1 MRKIYL
7 LLLSLLLLPYGM
19 RAQEDAYSS
28 TVTVSF
34 SQNGKAVSSVPYGS
48 TVTITATM
56 EKAATATNA
65 LSADTGK
72 VDFYLGDAND
82 NTGIKMDTGT
92 VEFEDGAYTAS
103 VDVTLDDEKGVTE
116 VGTITITADFG
127 GYAPEGDEGG
137 DSLAPNT
144 GSAELTVTKASQ
156 EAPATGVG
164 YTINFT
170 AETITANEDCE
181 LAAESTATTGGK
193 TLNVTPGTPV
203 YVRKAGTDTH
213 NPSAWTAVA
222 IPARPAAPTDLNL
235 MDYTDVSVT
244 YYVGEGI
251 QCRLGNEGEWVTL
264 GQNETDYTFTGLTP
278 QTTYTIYARKP
289 ATESQFASAEA
300 SDEVTTKSSAAEPP
314 AMTYEVTA
322 NSITLSYSAPW
333 QYQTS
338 DDEWISVESSKEFT
352 SLEVATE
359 YTFTVRVAESETAEA
374 SKVGTVKVYTVH
386 ATPTVGEGYSINYG
400 AETISVNSDYE
411 VNTAEDFTGTA
422 IQSGASLFDYIGK
435 ILYIRHKADENGA
448 PASVAIVLT
457 IPARPAAPTGL
468 TATEETCIDGKD
480 GKITGV
486 TTDME
491 YKLSTA
497 DVWIDCTDIEITG
510 LAPGTYQVRLAAT
523 ETAFAGEAASVTIEE
538 VVEIQIDKSESSI
551 ELGSEGVI
559 LTATITG
566 IEDENNADNWVW
578 ESDDNT
584 IVEVERLTPE
594 APTTRSADNPIEST
608 ARVTPVGEGTATITV
623 TYTGTK
629 YTATKTYDITVKV
642 KEEEPA
648 PDPKPAPTP
657 RYYNIQFEEVC
668 EGVDASLSKSVVKAG
683 NQVSV
688 YIEVE
693 EGYDAENLKVLFKR
707 SLYGY
712 WEEVE
717 EGVQPGEYIIYN
729 VYNDIYV
736 KVEGVEKIEEE
747 PTGMSDIEGAKV
759 YAQNGN
765 LYIYTSQPKEVAII
779 TMNGTILRRERQE
792 GLRSYSLPKGVYI
805 ICIGEEKF
813 KLRI

>member
-7 LLLSLLLLPYGM
+7 LLLSLILLPYVAV
-19 RAQEDAYSS
+19 AQDSDA
-28 TVTVSF
+28 
-34 SQNGKAVSSVPYGS
+34 
-48 TVTITATM
+48 
-56 EKAATATNA
+56 
-65 LSADTGK
+65 
-72 VDFYLGDAND
+72 
-82 NTGIKMDTGT
+82 
-92 VEFEDGAYTAS
+92 
-103 VDVTLDDEKGVTE
+103 
-116 VGTITITADFG
+116 
-127 GYAPEGDEGG
+127 
-137 DSLAPNT
+137 
-144 GSAELTVTKASQ
+144 
-156 EAPATGVG
+156 G
-164 YTINFT
+164 YTIDYA
-170 AETITANEDCE
+170 AETITIAEGFS
-181 LAAESTATTGGK
+181 LYAAESGGNATFTSTSGNNTTSLTEYIQSTEKKLYLQAPASEEGEQPDRREITIPARPQAPTLTSATIDYSEEKISFASDVTVSNLEYALSQSDPNWQDVPSGAALSEMEWDGSTEKTYYFRTGATDSSFASSATT
-193 TLNVTPGTPV
+193 TPI
-203 YVRKAGTDTH
+203 
-213 NPSAWTAVA
+213 TA
-222 IPARPAAPTDLNL
+222 PARPAAPNDLNL

-244 YYVGEGI
+244 YYVGEGV
-251 QCRLGNEGEWVTL
+251 QCRLGNEGDWVTL
-264 GQNETDYTFTGLTP
+264 GQNETDHTFNDLTP

-338 DDEWISVESSKEFT
+338 DDEWISVKGSKEFT
-352 SLEVATE
+352 SLEAATE

-374 SKVGTVKVYTVH
+374 SKVGTVKVYTAH

-422 IQSGASLFDYIGK
+422 IQSGAFLSDYTGK
-435 ILYIRHKADENGA
+435 TLYIRHTGTQDGA
-448 PASVAIVLT
+448 PASAAVELT
-457 IPARPAAPTGL
+457 IPARPAAPSGL
-468 TATEETCIDGKD
+468 SATEVTSIGGED
-480 GKITGV
+480 GKIAGV
-486 TTDME
+486 TAAME
-491 YKLSTA
+491 YKAT
-497 DVWIDCTDIEITG
+497 TDNTWTSCAGTEITG

-551 ELGSEGVI
+551 ELGSEGII

-566 IEDENNADNWVW
+566 IEDENNAENWKW
-578 ESDDNT
+578 ESSNKD
-584 IVEVERLTPE
+584 IVEVNRLTPE

-629 YTATKTYDITVKV
+629 YTATKKYDITVKV

-648 PDPKPAPTP
+648 PDPKPDPTP
-657 RYYNIQFEEVC
+657 LYYNIQFEDIC

-693 EGYDAENLKVLFKR
+693 EGYDAENLKVMCKQ

-712 WEEVE
+712 WEEIE

-736 KVEGVEKIEEE
+736 KVEGVEKIEED
-747 PTGMSDIEGAKV
+747 PTGMSDIESTKV
-759 YAQNGN
+759 YAQNGS
-765 LYIYTSQPKEVAII
+765 LYVYTSQPQEVAII
-779 TMNGTILRRERQE
+779 TMSGTVLKREQQE
-792 GLRSYSLPKGVYI
+792 GLQSYSLPKGVYI
-805 ICIGEEKF
+805 ICIGEERYKIAV
-813 KLRI
+813 R

>member
-19 RAQEDAYSS
+19 RAQEEAYPS

-34 SQNGKAVSSVPYGS
+34 SQNGQTVTSVPYGS

-56 EKAATATNA
+56 EKAETAANA
-65 LSADTGK
+65 LSADAGK

-82 NTGIKMDTGT
+82 TGMKMGTGT
-92 VEFEDGAYTAS
+92 VEFEGDAYTAS
-103 VDVTLDDEKGVTE
+103 VDVTIDQDKGFNNA
-116 VGTITITADFG
+116 GTFKFSADFG

-244 YYVGEGI
+244 YYVGEGV
-251 QCRLGNEGEWVTL
+251 QCRLGNEGDWVTL

-278 QTTYTIYARKP
+278 QTTYTVYARNP

-300 SDEVTTKSSAAEPP
+300 TDEVTTKSSAAEAPE
-314 AMTYEVTA
+314 MTYEVTA
-322 NSITLSYSAPW
+322 NSITLSYSVPW

-338 DDEWISVESSKEFT
+338 DDEWISVEGSKEFT
-352 SLEVATE
+352 SLEAATE

-374 SKVGTVKVYTVH
+374 SKVGTVKVYTAH
-386 ATPTVGEGYSINYG
+386 AAPAANEGYAINY
-400 AETISVNSDYE
+400 ATETLTVNDGYE

-422 IQSGASLFDYIGK
+422 IQSGASLSDYIDNT
-435 ILYIRHKADENGA
+435 LYIRHEATENGA
-448 PASVAIVLT
+448 PASAAVVLE
-457 IPARPAAPTGL
+457 IPARPAAPSGL

-523 ETAFAGEAASVTIEE
+523 ETDFAGEVASITIEE
-538 VVEIQIDKSESSI
+538 VVEIQIDKSESAI
-551 ELGSEGVI
+551 ELGSEGVV

-566 IEDENNADNWVW
+566 IDDVNKAENWKW
-578 ESDDNT
+578 ESSNKD
-584 IVEVERLTPE
+584 IVEVNRLTPE

-608 ARVTPVGEGTATITV
+608 ARVTPGGEGTATITV

-629 YTATKTYDITVKV
+629 YTATKTYDITVKA
-642 KEEEPA
+642 KEEEPDPQPQ
-648 PDPKPAPTP
+648 PDPTP
-657 RYYNIQFEEVC
+657 LYYNIQFEEVC

-693 EGYDAENLKVLFKR
+693 EGYDAKNLKVMCKQ

-736 KVEGVEKIEEE
+736 KVEGVEKIEED
-747 PTGMSDIEGAKV
+747 PTGMSDIEGTKV
-759 YAQNGN
+759 YAQNGS
-765 LYIYTSQPKEVAII
+765 LYVYTSQLKEVAII
-779 TMNGTILRRERQE
+779 TMGGTVLRRERQE

-805 ICIGEEKF
+805 ICIGEETF
-813 KLRI
+813 KVRN